1 MEVDGGQ
8 MGGMDRESLL
18 EQPTESELYRHL
30 MCSQGGLVL
39 RIRLRAHLDGCPL
52 EWLRGIA
59 VHFDRGDLDDYP
71 PVAATFAW
79 IQRKFGL
86 TAAIRAVQETIAEIV
101 AVHAL

>member
-1 MEVDGGQ
+1 MN
-8 MGGMDRESLL
+8 RKSLL

-39 RIRLRAHLDGCPL
+39 RVRLRAHLDRCPL

-59 VHFDRGDLDDYP
+59 LHFDHGDLDAYP
-71 PVAATFAW
+71 GVAAAFGW

-86 TAAIRAVQETIAEIV
+86 NAAIRAVQETIAEIV
-101 AVHAL
+101 ALNAV